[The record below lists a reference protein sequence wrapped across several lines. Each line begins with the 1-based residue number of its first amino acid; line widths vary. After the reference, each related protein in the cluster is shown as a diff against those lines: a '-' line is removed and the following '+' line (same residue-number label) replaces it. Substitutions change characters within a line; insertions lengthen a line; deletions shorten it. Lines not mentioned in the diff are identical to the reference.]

1 MVTLPVVNA
10 ASLAHEA
17 VKPRS
22 WHVEDLIP
30 GNTVTLLNGDGGTGK
45 SLLALQLAVATCS
58 DGYWAGRKPEQGRV
72 IYLGA
77 EDDIEELHRRLVDI
91 CADAAIDLESLHDL
105 DIVPLAGRD
114 ALLAVPA
121 RKTNVLEQTPLFSR
135 LEERVSDFK
144 PAFVVLDTLSDLF
157 GGEENQRAQAR
168 QFISLLR
175 GLCLDHGVT
184 ILLLAHPSLTGM
196 SSGSG
201 LSGSTAWNNSVRSR
215 LYLERIKDSDGKETD
230 TEMRVLTTKKANYTK
245 TGTEIRLNWH
255 QGVFKAAQGKSSLS
269 DIAAQ
274 AKAERVFMSLLAA
287 FTREGRNVS
296 ESTGHA
302 YAPKKFA
309 DDSRAEGVTRNEF
322 KGNVKSVCKR
332 GNPNGNRWPRLKAYQ
347 TDRCGADT

>member
-1 MVTLPVVNA
+1 MPDFIQFTDTGPGAQAIQPAMVTLPVVNA

-121 RKTNVLEQTPLFSR
+121 RKKPTSWNKPPCSRGWKNVFPT
-135 LEERVSDFK
+135 
-144 PAFVVLDTLSDLF
+144 
-157 GGEENQRAQAR
+157 
-168 QFISLLR
+168 
-175 GLCLDHGVT
+175 
-184 ILLLAHPSLTGM
+184 
-196 SSGSG
+196 
-201 LSGSTAWNNSVRSR
+201 
-215 LYLERIKDSDGKETD
+215 
-230 TEMRVLTTKKANYTK
+230 
-245 TGTEIRLNWH
+245 
-255 QGVFKAAQGKSSLS
+255 SSLPS
-269 DIAAQ
+269 WFWTHCPICSAAR
-274 AKAERVFMSLLAA
+274 KTS
-287 FTREGRNVS
+287 GRKHGNLS
-296 ESTGHA
+296 ASCGG
-302 YAPKKFA
+302 FA
-309 DDSRAEGVTRNEF
+309 WIMALPFCSWRIH
-322 KGNVKSVCKR
+322 
-332 GNPNGNRWPRLKAYQ
+332 RLPACLQ
-347 TDRCGADT
+347 VPA

>member
-1 MVTLPVVNA
+1 
-10 ASLAHEA
+10 
-17 VKPRS
+17 
-22 WHVEDLIP
+22 
-30 GNTVTLLNGDGGTGK
+30 
-45 SLLALQLAVATCS
+45 
-58 DGYWAGRKPEQGRV
+58 
-72 IYLGA
+72 
-77 EDDIEELHRRLVDI
+77 
-91 CADAAIDLESLHDL
+91 
-105 DIVPLAGRD
+105 
-114 ALLAVPA
+114 
-121 RKTNVLEQTPLFSR
+121 
-135 LEERVSDFK
+135 
-144 PAFVVLDTLSDLF
+144 
-157 GGEENQRAQAR
+157 
-168 QFISLLR
+168 
-175 GLCLDHGVT
+175 
-184 ILLLAHPSLTGM
+184 M

-322 KGNVKSVCKR
+322 KKR
-332 GNPNGNRWPRLKAYQ
+332 QCQICLQKGAIQMETVGPASRHTRRIVAVQ
-347 TDRCGADT
+347 TRE